1 MKTIRLAVPCLV
13 ALSGAAN
20 AMQGFST
27 CHAAGTTVTSID
39 GFGTSRAKML
49 SVETLPDALES
60 CHRNDLLVGSALM
73 ACALKEMQEG
83 YKNLTVADCR
93 RGTLSNEFVRRGD
106 HQTENFKF
114 PMSERDCASNADA
127 ARNAFRTLCPDHEG
141 KLGDEPQ

>member
-1 MKTIRLAVPCLV
+1 MKTILLAVPCLV

-27 CHAAGTTVTSID
+27 CHAAGTTVTSIE
-39 GFGTSRAKML
+39 GLGTSRAKML

-60 CHRNDLLVGSALM
+60 CHRMLVGSALM

-83 YKNLTVADCR
+83 YKNLTMADCR
-93 RGTLSNEFVRRGD
+93 RGTLSNEFVWRSS
-106 HQTENFKF
+106 HKTENFKF
-114 PMSERDCASNADA
+114 PMSERDCASDADA
-127 ARNAFRTLCPDHEG
+127 ARNAFRSLCPDHEG